1 MGRYLLRPP
10 LPKGRLE
17 ERPDGKL
24 LLNLK
29 KRWSD
34 GTVALLFEPVELLAR
49 LAAMLP
55 KPGSNAISY
64 HGVLGAR
71 AAWRR
76 EVVPSSPQTLSLGKL
91 DKAQT
96 SHGAVARPW
105 AYAWADLLWR
115 LYSVNP
121 WNCPQCGRRMLLK
134 ALVLPPAAIRAA
146 DGIYRAAKKSARAP
160 PGLAAAK

>member
-1 MGRYLLRPP
+1 M
-10 LPKGRLE
+10 
-17 ERPDGKL
+17 
-24 LLNLK
+24 
-29 KRWSD
+29 
-34 GTVALLFEPVELLAR
+34 
-49 LAAMLP
+49 
-55 KPGSNAISY
+55 ISS
-64 HGVLGAR
+64 VLGAR

-121 WNCPQCGRRMLLK
+121 WNCPHCGRRMLLK
-134 ALVLPPAAIRAA
+134 ALVLPSVPQMASTGQRKNPRERRQ
-146 DGIYRAAKKSARAP
+146 GLLPQSEP
-160 PGLAAAK
+160 PDIVIHC